1 MMMRVFLLFL
11 LMLLV
16 TDASALQSVKEVRS
30 SASQDATRV
39 VLDLSDRVNYQVFT
53 LSNPHRVVVDI
64 ADTRLNAKLDQ
75 EGLRHGPIQHVRSG
89 ARKGDDLRLVLDVS
103 QKVEPKAF
111 LLAPKEGAGHRLVID
126 FPGAGKSA
134 ANKKTVVAGPSKE
147 ANKTKR
153 VSKTAPQS
161 YRDVVIVIDA
171 GHGGKDVGAIGAKG
185 TYEKDV
191 VLAVSKKLAERINAQ
206 PGMRAVLTREGD
218 KFIRL
223 RDRTRIARE
232 NHADL
237 FVSIHADSFRSHH
250 AKGSSVYALSQ
261 RGASSEAARLLA
273 EKENA
278 ADLIA
283 GTDIDEKDEMLR
295 SVLLDLSQ
303 TGAIKESIAVGDR
316 VLRELGGVNQLHK
329 RQVEQAGFAVLKSH
343 DVPSILVELAFISN
357 PKEERRL
364 KDSSHQNKLANAILG
379 GVKAYFVNTPPPGT
393 LLALGDTKHIIKS
406 GETLSGLSHKYN
418 VTIDSIRSANELRND
433 TLRVGQAI
441 RIPQHVGG

>member
-1 MMMRVFLLFL
+1 MMTRIFLLFL
-11 LMLLV
+11 LMLTLV
-16 TDASALQSVKEVRS
+16 EVNASQSVQEVRS
-30 SASQDATRV
+30 SATQDATRV
-39 VLDLSDRVNYQVFT
+39 VLDLSGRVNYQVFT

-64 ADTRLNAKLDQ
+64 ADTQLNGKLDQ
-75 EGLRHGPIQHVRSG
+75 TALQQGPIRHVRSG

-111 LLAPKEGAGHRLVID
+111 LLPPKEEFGHRLVID
-126 FPGAGKSA
+126 FPGVGTSAKNNQPVARQPVKS
-134 ANKKTVVAGPSKE
+134 TQ
-147 ANKTKR
+147 TKHI
-153 VSKTAPQS
+153 SKTAPQS
-161 YRDVVIVIDA
+161 YRDVVVVIDA
-171 GHGGKDVGAIGAKG
+171 GHGGKDVGAIGANG
-185 TYEKDV
+185 TYEKNV
-191 VLAVSKKLAERINAQ
+191 VLAVSKKLAQRINAQ
-206 PGMRAVLTREGD
+206 PGMRAVLTRD
-218 KFIRL
+218 NDQFIRL

-261 RGASSEAARLLA
+261 RGATSEAARLLA

-316 VLRELGGVNQLHK
+316 VLRELRGVNQLHK
-329 RQVEQAGFAVLKSH
+329 QKVEQAGFAVLKSH

-357 PKEERRL
+357 PKEERKL
-364 KDSSHQNKLANAILG
+364 KDAKHQNKLADAILG

-393 LLALGDTKHIIKS
+393 LLALGDTKHVIKS